1 MALEKDNF
9 PLLSRSSGRKKG
21 LLTSSLVSFAFL
33 SHNLNVTTLVL
44 QYRQGQNMF
53 PLILPNREEPLG
65 IKYFYY
71 FCNFIEIIA
80 TLLHLHCCILFYRW
94 IFCNED
100 FDTLRGQFPSNI
112 SFDNSQ
118 NDLQCSH

>member
-1 MALEKDNF
+1 MLFFIFIATYYFILIAAVHHLLVALEKDNF

-65 IKYFYY
+65 NLLLQFWQFY
-71 FCNFIEIIA
+71 
-80 TLLHLHCCILFYRW
+80 
-94 IFCNED
+94 
-100 FDTLRGQFPSNI
+100 
-112 SFDNSQ
+112 
-118 NDLQCSH
+118 